1 MQKRDKI
8 YIDGSWVPSTGKG
21 TIDVINSTT
30 EEVMGTIPEGTPA
43 DVDKAAKAAKAA
55 LPGWSSTSVEER
67 GKYLQRITEGLQA
80 RMAEIAQV
88 ISQEVG
94 MPMNLSTMI
103 QAGLPT
109 MTFGSMG
116 QVRDGFQFEE
126 QVRHSLV
133 VKEPVR
139 AVGASTPWNYPL

>member
-43 DVDKAAKAAKAA
+43 DVDKAVKAAKTA

-67 GKYLQRITEGLQA
+67 GKYLQRIAEGLQA
-80 RMAEIAQV
+80 RMPEVAQL

-94 MPMNLSTMI
+94 MPLNLSSMI
-103 QAGLPT
+103 QVGLPL
-109 MTFGSMG
+109 MSF
-116 QVRDGFQFEE
+116 
-126 QVRHSLV
+126 
-133 VKEPVR
+133 
-139 AVGASTPWNYPL
+139 AN